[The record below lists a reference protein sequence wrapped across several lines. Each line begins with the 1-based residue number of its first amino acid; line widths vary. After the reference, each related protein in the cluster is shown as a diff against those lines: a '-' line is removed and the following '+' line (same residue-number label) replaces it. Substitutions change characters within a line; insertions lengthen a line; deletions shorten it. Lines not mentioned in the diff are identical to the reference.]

1 MSKIKNTKI
10 IKGMEQQKAMSLD
23 SDNSNK
29 NINSIRLVSRIIKS
43 EIIQD
48 GESVILNRSFPNNFI
63 SEFDPFLLLD
73 EIGPTDV
80 IPVKQ
85 KGFPDHPHRGFET
98 VSYLPEGKFEHK
110 DSQGHAGIIADG
122 DLQWMIAG
130 SGVIHSY

>member
-1 MSKIKNTKI
+1 
-10 IKGMEQQKAMSLD
+10 MEQQKAMSLD

-73 EIGPTDV
+73 E
-80 IPVKQ
+80 
-85 KGFPDHPHRGFET
+85 
-98 VSYLPEGKFEHK
+98 
-110 DSQGHAGIIADG
+110 
-122 DLQWMIAG
+122 
-130 SGVIHSY
+130 

>member
-1 MSKIKNTKI
+1 
-10 IKGMEQQKAMSLD
+10 MEQQAVTLD
-23 SDNSNK
+23 ADNSVNNK
-29 NINSIRLVSRIIKS
+29 FIRSVLRIIKS
-43 EIIQD
+43 ETTQD
-48 GESVILNRSFPNNFI
+48 GEGVILNRSFPNNFI

-110 DSQGHAGIIADG
+110 DSQGHAGIIAD
-122 DLQWMIAG
+122 
-130 SGVIHSY
+130 